1 MSRLGRRTPLDL
13 LGVELGQVVWVYAR
27 HHWREAR
34 VVTKARSRVTVA
46 YFVNHGG
53 RLVRQDV
60 PLRNLSLDKPI
71 AHYANW
77 IQWKG
82 TAAQRRLN
90 SPRASLTLSRSNFLA
105 GSPHQSE
112 ESHGGTVARER
123 TSACAY
129 ERRMTKGA

>member
-34 VVTKARSRVTVA
+34 VVTKAFSRVTVA

-60 PLRNLSLDKPI
+60 PLRNLSIDKPI
-71 AHYANW
+71 AHYATVLNV
-77 IQWKG
+77 
-82 TAAQRRLN
+82 AA
-90 SPRASLTLSRSNFLA
+90 PRAEFIA
-105 GSPHQSE
+105 EKGGCPAKGSVMGKPGPAFGQ
-112 ESHGGTVARER
+112 T
-123 TSACAY
+123 
-129 ERRMTKGA
+129 